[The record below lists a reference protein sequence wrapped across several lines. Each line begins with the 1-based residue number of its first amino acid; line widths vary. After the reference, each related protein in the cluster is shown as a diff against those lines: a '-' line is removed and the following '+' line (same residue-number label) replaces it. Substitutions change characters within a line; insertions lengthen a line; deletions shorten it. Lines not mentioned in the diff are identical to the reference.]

1 MLLCPGEQ
9 WTNSSRR
16 VAISRT
22 TTKNSNNNNSND
34 DDIGMESLLKHK
46 HQQPECQNENRLI
59 YWMARGSDKQNWRN
73 KKNSW
78 SYLWAL
84 APVRTCAVCEP
95 CQWYQHRSRIPT
107 RYSAIILICWRARG
121 CDDSM
126 TRLTHHQFN
135 SCNAIHSA
143 QVAGSSIS
151 SNHHVSI
158 DWLHGDARPSTESCT
173 FTNHCVLLV
182 LRLPQASYFLILN
195 SLRRK

>member
-1 MLLCPGEQ
+1 MSKRKPIDILNG
-9 WTNSSRR
+9 TR
-16 VAISRT
+16 VRQ
-22 TTKNSNNNNSND
+22 TK
-34 DDIGMESLLKHK
+34 LK
-46 HQQPECQNENRLI
+46 
-59 YWMARGSDKQNWRN
+59 KQ

-84 APVRTCAVCEP
+84 APVRTCAVCKP

-107 RYSAIILICWRARG
+107 RCSAIILICWRARG

-158 DWLHGDARPSTESCT
+158 DWLHGDARPTTESCKRNTAHLPIIVCCWCSGYHRLLT
-173 FTNHCVLLV
+173 FW
-182 LRLPQASYFLILN
+182 Y
-195 SLRRK
+195 